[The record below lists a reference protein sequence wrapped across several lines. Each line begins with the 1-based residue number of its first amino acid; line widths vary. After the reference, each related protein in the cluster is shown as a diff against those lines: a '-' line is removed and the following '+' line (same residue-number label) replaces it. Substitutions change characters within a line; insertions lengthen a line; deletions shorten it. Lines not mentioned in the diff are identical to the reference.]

1 MRTIDSYQC
10 LLWMAGI
17 IFSHNTTDNDNVFIY
32 LFISSDSL
40 CYLPAGIAGRRCR
53 NTLAGTDVV
62 AVRPCLES
70 SRRNTSLGISET
82 IGHEHMTFILEKK

>member
-1 MRTIDSYQC
+1 MIMIMHLFT
-10 LLWMAGI
+10 
-17 IFSHNTTDNDNVFIY
+17 Y

-40 CYLPAGIAGRRCR
+40 YYLPAGIEGRRCR
-53 NTLAGTDVV
+53 NTLAGTDVA

-82 IGHEHMTFILEKK
+82 IGHKHMKCILEKK